1 MKYNLKT
8 HSGSLVFGQKL
19 SEPRENLVSQIINGD
34 KIIVSSGWN
43 GHASTN
49 TIDVFQYDR
58 QSDSIKRIDNL
69 SESQM

>member
-49 TIDVFQYDR
+49 TIDVFHYD
-58 QSDSIKRIDNL
+58 K
-69 SESQM
+69 